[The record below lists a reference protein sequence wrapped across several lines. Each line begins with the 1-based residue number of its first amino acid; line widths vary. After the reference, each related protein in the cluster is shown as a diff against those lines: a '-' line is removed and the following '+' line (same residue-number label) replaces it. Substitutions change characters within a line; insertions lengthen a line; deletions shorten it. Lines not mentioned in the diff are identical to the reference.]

1 MTVTTRNQITLQIPN
16 TLVEVDHAVR
26 IITQLILSLFH
37 LLLVLN
43 RVGISNLLGIR
54 GEGLFRSLVVHPFI
68 HRRGIS
74 LLTAHAAQT
83 SLRESETN
91 EKDDMV
97 CGRNKQN
104 GKGLAA
110 NDISPIPQVSPTQG
124 AQVMIVDA
132 EQNASRCR
140 HDAEQD
146 RKADS
151 DKNHVVVEQILQNE
165 VAHHQNE

>member
-1 MTVTTRNQITLQIPN
+1 MTVTTRNQITLQRPN

-110 NDISPIPQVSPTQG
+110 NDISPIPQMSPTQG

-132 EQNASRCR
+132 EQNASRGR
-140 HDAEQD
+140 YDAEQD

>member
-1 MTVTTRNQITLQIPN
+1 
-16 TLVEVDHAVR
+16 
-26 IITQLILSLFH
+26 
-37 LLLVLN
+37 
-43 RVGISNLLGIR
+43 
-54 GEGLFRSLVVHPFI
+54 
-68 HRRGIS
+68 
-74 LLTAHAAQT
+74 
-83 SLRESETN
+83 
-91 EKDDMV
+91 MV
-97 CGRNKQN
+97 CRRNKQN

-124 AQVMIVDA
+124 AHVMIVDA